1 MFHRH
6 MKRPN
11 KFAKT
16 LNELNKNADDLRKA
30 NTGCDTVVTSQTQ
43 AGRCGSSQLCAL
55 TQSCPPVAALTPGVV
70 QTPEVLF
77 IFEMV

>member
-16 LNELNKNADDLRKA
+16 LNELNKNADDFRKA
-30 NTGCDTVVTSQTQ
+30 NTGVVTSQTQ
-43 AGRCGSSQLCAL
+43 AGRYDSSQLCAL
-55 TQSCPPVAALTPGVV
+55 TQSCPPVAALTPRVV
-70 QTPEVLF
+70 QMLEVLF
-77 IFEMV
+77 IIEMV